1 MSRDR
6 LYYLAIAA
14 ALASAP
20 GAALAQRTQRVR
32 FELSFSP
39 AVAAVAGHTL
49 TGRAY
54 VAVSRDE
61 TPEPRLQAGGLSRS
75 TPFFG
80 VDVNGLAPGGT
91 VMVDGRAAGYPLSSL
106 DALPTGDYWV
116 QAVFS
121 VYTAFHRADGRSVWL
136 HQDQWEGQEWNRSP
150 GNLVSAPRRV
160 HIDSRDSRVVRLTLD
175 SVLPPIALPPDSR
188 WVKHIKIQ
196 SRLLSAFWGHPMF
209 LGATVLLPA
218 GYENHPS
225 ERFPV
230 IYEQGHFT
238 LAPPFGFDPNGHP
251 ESAEQAA
258 QRRRFTER
266 EPGYE
271 FAQAW
276 MSDTFPRMLAITFQ
290 HPTPYYDDSYA
301 VNSAN
306 DGPYG
311 DAIIQELIPYLEQ
324 HFRII
329 AQPYA
334 RILIGGST
342 GGWEAL
348 ALQIYHPDFFGGAWG
363 LYPDPVD
370 FRRYQLS
377 NAYADTNAFVV
388 ARSAWLASEVPAE
401 RGPDGMPTITMR
413 QESQLENALGTRG
426 RSGEQL
432 EAWDA
437 VFDPVGPD
445 GYPAPLWDKRTGHID
460 HAVAAAMRDN
470 GYDLRAYLESHWRTA
485 GPHLRGKLHVVVG
498 DMDNYYLN
506 LASYLLQDY
515 LDSTTAPHY
524 DGSFT
529 YGRPLKPHGWQPW
542 TDAAFVRMAF
552 DTVSAH
558 APGSPV
564 Q

>member
-1 MSRDR
+1 
-6 LYYLAIAA
+6 
-14 ALASAP
+14 
-20 GAALAQRTQRVR
+20 
-32 FELSFSP
+32 
-39 AVAAVAGHTL
+39 
-49 TGRAY
+49 
-54 VAVSRDE
+54 
-61 TPEPRLQAGGLSRS
+61 
-75 TPFFG
+75 
-80 VDVNGLAPGGT
+80 
-91 VMVDGRAAGYPLSSL
+91 
-106 DALPTGDYWV
+106 
-116 QAVFS
+116 
-121 VYTAFHRADGRSVWL
+121 
-136 HQDQWEGQEWNRSP
+136 
-150 GNLVSAPRRV
+150 
-160 HIDSRDSRVVRLTLD
+160 
-175 SVLPPIALPPDSR
+175 
-188 WVKHIKIQ
+188 
-196 SRLLSAFWGHPMF
+196 
-209 LGATVLLPA
+209 
-218 GYENHPS
+218 
-225 ERFPV
+225 
-230 IYEQGHFT
+230 
-238 LAPPFGFDPNGHP
+238 
-251 ESAEQAA
+251 
-258 QRRRFTER
+258 
-266 EPGYE
+266 
-271 FAQAW
+271 
-276 MSDTFPRMLAITFQ
+276 MSDTFPRMIAITFQ
-290 HPTPYYDDSYA
+290 HPTPYYDDSYG

-377 NAYADTNAFVV
+377 NVYADTNAFVV

-413 QESQLENALGTRG
+413 QESQLENALGTHG

-460 HAVAAAMRDN
+460 HAVAASMRDN
-470 GYDLRAYLESHWRTA
+470 GYDLRAYLETHWRTA
-485 GPHLRGKLHVVVG
+485 GPALRGKLHVVVG

-558 APGSPV
+558 ARERPV